1 MTQPTGQRS
10 QQTERLKHT
19 LSKLRGQKPKSV
31 LWHPWCGRYNS
42 LPETSVSWF
51 PEPERVGLQGSTR
64 PPLPMLIPY
73 LTSLRPRGPACF
85 LTSHLKFSSSTLHV
99 AETPYGREF
108 APVSHGGFE
117 SHQGRFCA
125 HTHAYTHTHTHTHT
139 PSGTSG
145 NVWRLFWLYNWGE
158 AREAAKHPAMH
169 RMTSPLPAS
178 ASSPTKNYP
187 TAEGEK
193 PPIQSRST
201 PGKKGQLGTKPQNRN
216 ALDASKPTRVDSHCP
231 LSCPYS
237 RAE

>member
-1 MTQPTGQRS
+1 
-10 QQTERLKHT
+10 
-19 LSKLRGQKPKSV
+19 
-31 LWHPWCGRYNS
+31 
-42 LPETSVSWF
+42 
-51 PEPERVGLQGSTR
+51 
-64 PPLPMLIPY
+64 MLIPY
-73 LTSLRPRGPACF
+73 LTSLTPRAPACF

-125 HTHAYTHTHTHTHT
+125 HTHAYTHTHTHIHT

-145 NVWRLFWLYNWGE
+145 NVWRHFWLYNRGE

-178 ASSPTKNYP
+178 TSSLTKNYP

-193 PPIQSRST
+193 PPHPEQEHPRQKRT
-201 PGKKGQLGTKPQNRN
+201 AGDK
-216 ALDASKPTRVDSHCP
+216 ASKQECT
-231 LSCPYS
+231 
-237 RAE
+237 